1 MEELYSLILDDKL
14 SWEYLIIDVVR
25 EQGINPWD
33 IDISKLSK
41 GFMEKVRQMRELNF
55 RFSGKVLL
63 IASILL
69 RMKSNEFVFAGKGEA
84 AEERTP
90 LLENIEVEY
99 KDLDMNVPLP
109 KTRKVTLQELMS
121 ALESALVVE
130 KRKERRRQKL
140 KELKQREE
148 FKLRIKEVNITDKIA
163 SLFARLKGLVSKLSV
178 KKILFSKLVPSK
190 SREDIVWTFLP
201 LLHLS
206 NRSKVALSQEKVF
219 GDITVELLEGNKN
232 E

>member
-69 RMKSNEFVFAGKGEA
+69 RMKSNEFVFAEKGEA

-90 LLENIEVEY
+90 LLENIEIEY

-219 GDITVELLEGNKN
+219 GDITVELLEGDKN